1 MVGRHVT
8 SDQTQIPP
16 TVSLE
21 IVQIKPALR
30 KAGALCVLM
39 AITCAGCG
47 TRESTSDRSRNTGT
61 STISFTG
68 CTDSQTSFADE
79 ARGEAVALAT
89 AASAYLRANSTGR
102 RFTTW
107 FGTPTS
113 ARWTTVT
120 AAFERAATAL
130 AGNLDI
136 TCNNPDCGSGTFTFS
151 YPTQTDPHRLYAC
164 DAFWTAGKTGADSR
178 GGSLI
183 HEITHAKDI
192 AGTTD
197 FQFGMTAASDLA
209 MSQPDV
215 AVTNADNYEYFAE
228 NPTNIVDIVT
238 STTSTST
245 SSTSTST
252 TTTSPQT
259 TVLNVATTDV
269 PTTTSA
275 SSTTTN
281 PTTTTIR
288 PLPTTTLAANAPTQ
302 GKRRVVTIV
311 CKKSNVK
318 KKVTGANPRCP
329 SGYKKI

>member
-1 MVGRHVT
+1 
-8 SDQTQIPP
+8 
-16 TVSLE
+16 
-21 IVQIKPALR
+21 
-30 KAGALCVLM
+30 M

-192 AGTTD
+192 AGTSD
-197 FQFGMTAASDLA
+197 FQYGMTAAADLA
-209 MSQPDV
+209 MSRPDV

-228 NPTNIVDIVT
+228 NPTGIVDVATSTTST

-252 TTTSPQT
+252 PTTSPPT
-259 TVLNVATTDV
+259 TALYVATTDV
-269 PTTTSA
+269 PTTTT
-275 SSTTTN
+275 STTT
-281 PTTTTIR
+281 IQ

-302 GKRRVVTIV
+302 GKRRVVTIA

>member
-1 MVGRHVT
+1 
-8 SDQTQIPP
+8 
-16 TVSLE
+16 
-21 IVQIKPALR
+21 
-30 KAGALCVLM
+30 M

-192 AGTTD
+192 AGTSD
-197 FQFGMTAASDLA
+197 FQYGMTAAADLA
-209 MSQPDV
+209 MSRPDV

-228 NPTNIVDIVT
+228 NPTGIVDVAT

-252 TTTSPQT
+252 TSPQT
-259 TVLNVATTDV
+259 TVLNSATTDV
-269 PTTTSA
+269 PTTTAPSA
-275 SSTTTN
+275 RPASIDATTTTASPTTTN
-281 PTTTTIR
+281 PTTTSMSTRTIQ
-288 PLPTTTLAANAPTQ
+288 PLPATTLAANAPTH

-329 SGYKKI
+329 SGYKKA

>member
-1 MVGRHVT
+1 
-8 SDQTQIPP
+8 
-16 TVSLE
+16 
-21 IVQIKPALR
+21 
-30 KAGALCVLM
+30 M
-39 AITCAGCG
+39 AIICAGCG
-47 TRESTSDRSRNTGT
+47 TRESTSDRSRKTGT

-102 RFTTW
+102 RFATW
-107 FGTPTS
+107 FGTPTA
-113 ARWTTVT
+113 ARWASVTV
-120 AAFERAATAL
+120 AYERAATAL

-136 TCNNPDCGSGTFTFS
+136 MCNDPGCGSGTFTFS
-151 YPTQTDPHRLYAC
+151 YPMQTAPHRLYAC
-164 DAFWTAGKTGADSR
+164 DAFWNAGKTGADSR

-183 HEITHAKDI
+183 HEITHAKDV
-192 AGTTD
+192 AGTSD
-197 FQFGMTAASDLA
+197 FQYGTTAAADLA

-228 NPTNIVDIVT
+228 NPTNIVDVAT

-245 SSTSTST
+245 STST
-252 TTTSPQT
+252 TTTTTTPQT

-269 PTTTSA
+269 
-275 SSTTTN
+275 STTTAPSSSPTSTN
-281 PTTTTIR
+281 TTMTTMSTTTVHPR
-288 PLPTTTLAANAPTQ
+288 PTTTLAANAPTL

-329 SGYKKI
+329 SGYKKV

>member
-1 MVGRHVT
+1 
-8 SDQTQIPP
+8 
-16 TVSLE
+16 
-21 IVQIKPALR
+21 
-30 KAGALCVLM
+30 M

-120 AAFERAATAL
+120 VAYERAVRAL

-136 TCNNPDCGSGTFTFS
+136 TCNDPGCGSGTFTFS

-245 SSTSTST
+245 SSTST

-259 TVLNVATTDV
+259 TVLNVASTDV
-269 PTTTSA
+269 P
-275 SSTTTN
+275 TTTN
-281 PTTTTIR
+281 PTTTTMSTTTVQ
-288 PLPTTTLAANAPTQ
+288 PQSTTTLAANAPTR

-318 KKVTGANPRCP
+318 KKVIGASPRCP

>member
-1 MVGRHVT
+1 M
-8 SDQTQIPP
+8 S
-16 TVSLE
+16 
-21 IVQIKPALR
+21 
-30 KAGALCVLM
+30 GALCVLM

-107 FGTPTS
+107 FGTPTA

-136 TCNNPDCGSGTFTFS
+136 TCNSPGCGSGTFTFS

-164 DAFWTAGKTGADSR
+164 DAFWAAGTTGSDSR
-178 GGSLI
+178 GGSWI

-192 AGTTD
+192 AGTSD
-197 FQFGMTAASDLA
+197 FQYGMTAAADLA
-209 MSQPDV
+209 ISRPDV

-228 NPTNIVDIVT
+228 NPTGIVDVATSTTST

-252 TTTSPQT
+252 PTTSPPT
-259 TVLNVATTDV
+259 TALYVATTDV
-269 PTTTSA
+269 PTTTT
-275 SSTTTN
+275 STTT
-281 PTTTTIR
+281 IQ

-302 GKRRVVTIV
+302 GKRRVVTIA